1 MNQANRLTGFGTLF
15 STLAALTA
23 PAQEFVTFRP
33 TSPSLPALRVRG
45 ELGRALGAALA
56 AARQRREYARQR
68 RALQHLDDRLLRD
81 IGLSRADV
89 GGEELQAPFLPGQ
102 GLWHL

>member
-1 MNQANRLTGFGTLF
+1 MTQANQMTGFGTLF

-33 TSPSLPALRVRG
+33 TSPSLPGLRVRG
-45 ELGRALGAALA
+45 DLGQSLRSALA
-56 AARQRREYARQR
+56 ATRQRRERARQQ
-68 RALQHLDDRLLRD
+68 RALRRLDDRLLRD
-81 IGLSRADV
+81 IGLTRADV
-89 GGEELQAPFLPGQ
+89 GEELQAPFLPGQ